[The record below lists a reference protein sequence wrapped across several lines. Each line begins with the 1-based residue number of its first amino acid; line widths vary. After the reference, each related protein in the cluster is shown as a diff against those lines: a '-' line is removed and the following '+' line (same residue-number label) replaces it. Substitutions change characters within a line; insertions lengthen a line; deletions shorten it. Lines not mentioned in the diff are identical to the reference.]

1 MRAYA
6 THPSSE
12 KHIFH
17 VRNLHTGHLAKS
29 FALRDAPSAMASVSN
44 AAARKGKAKIAKT
57 GQNQNPKRGK
67 GEIKDMR
74 KGDTKEVYSEKKK
87 GKDNFDSL
95 DDTAGDRM
103 RQIVRA
109 QGRLTK
115 RDGVMAHGGGL
126 GEFQTVSGY
135 ALEKMVGGEPKS
147 GRRR

>member
-44 AAARKGKAKIAKT
+44 ASVRKGKAKLAKS

-74 KGDTKEVYSEKKK
+74 KGDREKKQGREK
-87 GKDNFDSL
+87 FDSL
-95 DDTAGDRM
+95 DETAGERM

-115 RDGVMAHGGGL
+115 QDGVMAHGGGL
-126 GEFQTVSGY
+126 GEFQTVSGS
-135 ALEKMVGGEPKS
+135 ALEKLIGDPKG